1 MKKNILLC
9 AINSKYIHTS
19 LSVRELYH
27 YANDKRVHFNEFTIN
42 EKPYDIMSAIYE
54 LKCDAVLFSCYI
66 WNIEC
71 VLEVAQLLKEVLP
84 DTQII
89 LGGPEVSYNSTE
101 VLQKYDFI
109 DAIMRG
115 EGELTFKEYLECG
128 IDIDGVTLRKDGKI
142 VKNNDRDIIEDLSV
156 LPFPYSYD
164 DLEENKNKLIYY
176 ESSRGCPFRCSYCL
190 SSVSHKLRT
199 KDLEIV
205 KNELLE
211 FVKHDVKIVKLVDRT
226 FNADKKRTIELLKFL
241 IQNASNTTFHFE
253 VAADIIDDELL
264 SVLEGAPKG
273 LFQFEIGVQSTN
285 KCTISA
291 IDRKM
296 DFNKLSNVVKKI
308 KSFNNIHI
316 HLDLIAGLPYED
328 LNSFK
333 KSFDDVFS
341 LFPDMLQLGF
351 LKLLHGTKIRREK
364 VEFDYKYTSKPPYEV
379 LSNKFLS
386 FDDIKLLKGIDLVV
400 DKFYNSGNFKNSLK
414 YLLKEYNSPFDFF
427 EDLYAFYKS
436 NGCQRIGV
444 SKEGLY
450 DILYMFKGEDELF
463 CDILKLDFL
472 LNNKPRIMKW
482 NSRGYDKELQKKRLK
497 ILTEEFIVKNLP
509 QYVGADARD
518 IIKTVHFEAFD
529 YDVLG
534 EGKKMY
540 NVILFDNK
548 YGKMVKIQGRGQ

>member
-1 MKKNILLC
+1 MNKNILLC

-27 YANDKRVHFNEFTIN
+27 YANDKRVNFKEFTIN
-42 EKPYDIMSAIYE
+42 EKPYDIMSTIYE

-71 VLEVAQLLKEVLP
+71 VLEVSQLLKEVSP
-84 DTQII
+84 NTQII
-89 LGGPEVSYNSTE
+89 LGGPEVSYNSE
-101 VLQKYDFI
+101 EILQKYYFI

-115 EGELTFKEYLECG
+115 EGEKTFKAYLECG
-128 IDIDGVTLRKDGKI
+128 MDIDGVTLRKDGQI
-142 VKNNDRDIIEDLSV
+142 VKNKDRDIIEDLSI
-156 LPFPYSYD
+156 LPFPYSD
-164 DLEENKNKLIYY
+164 EDLEENKNKLLYY

-190 SSVSHKLRT
+190 SSVSHKLRI
-199 KDLEIV
+199 KDIEIV

-211 FVKHDVKIVKLVDRT
+211 FIKHNVRIVKFVDRT
-226 FNADKKRTIELLKFL
+226 FNADKKRTVELLKFL
-241 IQNASNTTFHFE
+241 IKNASNTTFHFE

-264 SVLEGAPKG
+264 SVLESTPKG

-291 IDRKM
+291 VDRKM
-296 DFNKLSNVVKKI
+296 DFNKLSYVVYKI

-333 KSFDDVFS
+333 KSFDDVFM
-341 LFPDMLQLGF
+341 LLPDMLQLGF
-351 LKLLHGTKIRREK
+351 LKLLYGTKIRRQK
-364 VEFDYKYTSKPPYEV
+364 DEFNYKHTQKPPYEV

-427 EDLYAFYKS
+427 QKLYEFYKS
-436 NGCQRIGV
+436 NGYQKVGI

-450 DILYMFKGEDELF
+450 DILYLFNKNDELF

-482 NSRGYDKELQKKRLK
+482 NLRGYDKDFIKKRLE
-497 ILTEEFIVKNLP
+497 ILTEEFVEKNLP
-509 QYVGADARD
+509 HYIGTDARD
-518 IIKTVHFEAFD
+518 IIKTVHFEPFD

-534 EGKKMY
+534 DCKKLY

-548 YGKMVKIQGRGQ
+548 YGKTVKI

>member
-1 MKKNILLC
+1 MNKNILLC

-27 YANDKRVHFNEFTIN
+27 YANDKRVNFKEFTIN
-42 EKPYDIMSAIYE
+42 EKPYDIMSTIYE

-71 VLEVAQLLKEVLP
+71 VLEVSQLLKEVSP
-84 DTQII
+84 YTQII
-89 LGGPEVSYNSTE
+89 LGGPEVSYNSE
-101 VLQKYDFI
+101 EILQKYYFI

-115 EGELTFKEYLECG
+115 EGEKTFKDYLECG
-128 IDIDGVTLRKDGKI
+128 MDIDGVTLRKDGQI
-142 VKNNDRDIIEDLSV
+142 VKNKDRDIIEDLSI
-156 LPFPYSYD
+156 LPFPYSD
-164 DLEENKNKLIYY
+164 EDLEENKNKLLYY

-190 SSVSHKLRT
+190 SSVSHKLRI
-199 KDLEIV
+199 KDIEIV

-211 FVKHDVKIVKLVDRT
+211 FIKHNVRIVKFVDRT
-226 FNADKKRTIELLKFL
+226 FNADKKRTVELLKFL
-241 IQNASNTTFHFE
+241 IKNASNTTFHFE

-264 SVLEGAPKG
+264 SVLESAPKG

-296 DFNKLSNVVKKI
+296 DFNKLSYVVDKI

-333 KSFDDVFS
+333 KSFDDVFM
-341 LFPDMLQLGF
+341 LLPDMLQLGF
-351 LKLLHGTKIRREK
+351 LKLLYGTKIRRQK
-364 VEFDYKYTSKPPYEV
+364 DEFNYKHTQKPPYEV

-400 DKFYNSGNFKNSLK
+400 DKFYNSGNFKYSLK
-414 YLLKEYNSPFDFF
+414 YLLKEYNSPFEFF
-427 EDLYAFYKS
+427 QKLYEFYKY
-436 NGCQRIGV
+436 NGYQKVGI

-450 DILYMFKGEDELF
+450 DILYLFNKNDELF

-482 NSRGYDKELQKKRLK
+482 NLRGYDKDFIKKRLE
-497 ILTEEFIVKNLP
+497 ILTEEFVEKNLP
-509 QYVGADARD
+509 QYIGTDARD
-518 IIKTVHFEAFD
+518 IIKTVHFEPFD

-534 EGKKMY
+534 DCKKLY

-548 YGKMVKIQGRGQ
+548 YGKTVKI